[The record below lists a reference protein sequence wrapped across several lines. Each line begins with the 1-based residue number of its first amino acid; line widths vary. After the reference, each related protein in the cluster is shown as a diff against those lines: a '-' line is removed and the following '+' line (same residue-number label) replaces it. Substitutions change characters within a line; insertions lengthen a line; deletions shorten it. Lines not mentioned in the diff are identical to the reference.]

1 MSDFFRPEAK
11 AAIWRFRDVIIGGAV
26 GLLGVWLALAGRG
39 FLPWLGYIFLI
50 LAVVLLV
57 AGFQRARFRQGND
70 GPGVVQ
76 ITERRLAYFG
86 PLDGGVM
93 DLTDISMLAFDPDG
107 HPDPHWLITG
117 PENREIAIPTTA
129 RGAEALFDTFSAL
142 PGMRTDKLLG
152 VLSTRPDQR
161 VVIWSRPRHLLH

>member
-1 MSDFFRPEAK
+1 MADFFRPEAK
-11 AAIWRFRDVIIGGAV
+11 AALWRFRDVIVAGAV
-26 GLLGVWLALAGRG
+26 GALGVWLVFYGGG
-39 FLPWLGYIFLI
+39 FLPWLGYIFLA
-50 LAVVLLV
+50 LAAVLLV
-57 AGFQRARFRQGND
+57 AGLQRARFRQGND

-86 PLDGGVM
+86 PLNGGVM
-93 DLTDISMLAFDPDG
+93 DLTDISMLAFDPGG
-107 HPDPHWLITG
+107 HPAPHWVITG

-142 PGMRTDKLLG
+142 PGMRAEKLLS
-152 VLSTRPDQR
+152 VLSGQPDQR